1 MYSIDM
7 NKINVLVIIT
17 AVATILVFAFSQQ
30 VYAYTTIQ
38 SFNITEHEANK
49 ANINDDNDGYCY
61 TSTCLLQNANELM
74 NIAREQAYL
83 NDIYLQYLLN
93 DLDSA
98 ASELEQID

>member
-1 MYSIDM
+1 M
-7 NKINVLVIIT
+7 NKTLFGIIT
-17 AVATILVFAFSQQ
+17 TTILVFVFSQQ
-30 VYAYTTIQ
+30 VYADTIVR
-38 SFNITEHEANK
+38 SFNLTEHEANK
-49 ANINDDNDGYCY
+49 ANINDDDDDYCY

-98 ASELEQID
+98 ASELEHNELIN